1 MDSIGQARVSRVG
14 REIPMK
20 YVFRIAVIVAVVFA
34 GWTIL
39 EPEITNIVFQEELHD
54 LAAQPS
60 WRPGMSAPNS
70 DEDLRIMVIRK
81 AEGHD
86 ILLDPKQVTVRRNET
101 PENPGPYIAVD
112 YTVPV
117 NLFVYSYSRH
127 FRPSSTGGRF

>member
-20 YVFRIAVIVAVVFA
+20 YVFRIAVIAAVVFA
-34 GWTIL
+34 AWTIL
-39 EPEITNIVFQEELHD
+39 EPEVTNIVFQDELHD

-70 DEDLRIMVIRK
+70 DEELRNMVVRK
-81 AEGHD
+81 AETHD
-86 ILLDPKQVTVRRNET
+86 IALDPKQVTVRRTET
-101 PENPGPYIAVD
+101 PENPVYIAVD

-127 FRPSSTGGRF
+127 FGASSTGGRF

>member
-1 MDSIGQARVSRVG
+1 MDSIGQARVSRVE

-20 YVFRIAVIVAVVFA
+20 YVFRIALIVAVVFA

-39 EPEITNIVFQEELHD
+39 EPEITNIVFQDDLHD

-70 DEDLRIMVIRK
+70 DEELRNMVVRK
-81 AEGHD
+81 AENHD
-86 ILLDPKQVTVRRNET
+86 IALDPKQVTVRRTET
-101 PENPGPYIAVD
+101 PENPVYIAVD

-127 FRPSSTGGRF
+127 FRASSTGSRS

>member
-1 MDSIGQARVSRVG
+1 
-14 REIPMK
+14 MK

-34 GWTIL
+34 GWTVL
-39 EPEITNIVFQEELHD
+39 EPEITNIVFQDELHD

-70 DEDLRIMVIRK
+70 DEEIRNIVVRK
-81 AEGHD
+81 AEQHD
-86 ILLDPKQVTVRRNET
+86 IALDPRQVTVRRTET
-101 PENPGPYIAVD
+101 PENPVHIAVD

-127 FRPSSTGGRF
+127 FRPTSTGGRF

>member
-1 MDSIGQARVSRVG
+1 
-14 REIPMK
+14 MK

-39 EPEITNIVFQEELHD
+39 EPEITNIVFQDELHD
-54 LAAQPS
+54 TAAQPS

-70 DEDLRIMVIRK
+70 DEELRNIVVRK
-81 AEGHD
+81 AESHD
-86 ILLDPKQVTVRRNET
+86 IALDPKQVTVRRTET
-101 PENPGPYIAVD
+101 PENPIYIAVD

-127 FRPSSTGGRF
+127 FRASSTGGRF

>member
-1 MDSIGQARVSRVG
+1 
-14 REIPMK
+14 MK

-34 GWTIL
+34 GWTML
-39 EPEITNIVFQEELHD
+39 EPEVTNIVFRDELHD
-54 LAAQPS
+54 IAAQPS

-70 DEDLRIMVIRK
+70 DEELRSIVIRK

-86 ILLDPKQVTVRRNET
+86 IALDPKQVTVRRTET
-101 PENPGPYIAVD
+101 PENPVYIAVD

>member
-1 MDSIGQARVSRVG
+1 
-14 REIPMK
+14 MK
-20 YVFRIAVIVAVVFA
+20 YVFWIAVMVAVVFA

-39 EPEITNIVFQEELHD
+39 EPEITNILFQDDLHD

-70 DEDLRIMVIRK
+70 DEELRNMVVRK
-81 AEGHD
+81 AETHD
-86 ILLDPKQVTVRRNET
+86 IALDLKQVTVRRTET
-101 PENPGPYIAVD
+101 PENPVYIAVD

-127 FRPSSTGGRF
+127 FTASSTGSRF

>member
-20 YVFRIAVIVAVVFA
+20 YVFRIALIVAVVFA

-39 EPEITNIVFQEELHD
+39 EPEITNIVFQDELHD
-54 LAAQPS
+54 MAAQPS

-70 DEDLRIMVIRK
+70 DEELRSLVIRK
-81 AEGHD
+81 AEQHD
-86 ILLDPKQVTVRRNET
+86 IALDPKQVTVRRSET
-101 PENPGPYIAVD
+101 ENPVLYIAVD

>member
-1 MDSIGQARVSRVG
+1 
-14 REIPMK
+14 MK

-39 EPEITNIVFQEELHD
+39 EPEITNIVFQDELHD

-86 ILLDPKQVTVRRNET
+86 IALDPKQVTVRRNET

-127 FRPSSTGGRF
+127 FTPSSTGGRF